1 MKFLPA
7 QLAVL
12 TQSASTRHN
21 ITSLARILVFF
32 VLLVA
37 IYSVLF
43 HWLMTLEGREHSW
56 ATGVYWTLTVMSTL
70 GFGDITFVSDAGRIF
85 SIVVLLSGVF
95 LLLVIIPFTFLQ
107 FFYAPWMEAQSQR
120 RTPRFVPED
129 VSGHV
134 LFTEYDPVAMSLI
147 ARLESHGRP
156 YFVLRSDSLEAL
168 TLYDQ
173 GVRVVL
179 GAADDQE
186 TYQRLRTDVAS
197 LVVVSGDDYANT
209 TVSFSIREISESV
222 PIVALA
228 RAEESIDILQLA
240 GATHVLHLAD
250 MLGRSLARRTLGGA
264 SRANVIGEFGELKI
278 AEAPVSGTPLVG
290 RTIAESQI
298 REVTGVTVVGVWERG
313 HFSIPR
319 ADYRITPSSVLVLA
333 GSAEQLGQFDE
344 LVLIYGAFSTPVLIL
359 GAGRVGRAAARYLRD
374 REIPYRLVD
383 KNPDRLRGEANGI
396 VGTAADL
403 EVLEQGGIRDAPTTI
418 ITTNQDETNIYLTI
432 YCRKLRPNMQ
442 IISRAT
448 LERNVSTL
456 HRAGAD
462 FVMSYASMGATA
474 IYNVLEQN
482 DVVMLAEGL
491 DVFRHPVPPSLVG
504 KTLAESNIREN
515 SKCSVIAIER
525 GGQTE
530 INPDPAQPLPEGAE
544 LILIGTTEAE
554 RKFVSKYPA

>member
-1 MKFLPA
+1 MKLLSA
-7 QLAVL
+7 QLAYF
-12 TQSASTRHN
+12 TQS
-21 ITSLARILVFF
+21 TSARRNLGALGRILALFL
-32 VLLVA
+32 VLVI

-43 HWLMTLEGREHSW
+43 HWLMSLEGREHSW
-56 ATGVYWTLTVMSTL
+56 MTGFYWTLTVMSTL
-70 GFGDITFVSDAGRIF
+70 GFGDITFVGDAGRIF

-107 FFYAPWMEAQSQR
+107 FFYAPWMEAQTQA
-120 RTPRFVPED
+120 RTPRYVPEE

-134 LFTEYDPVAMSLI
+134 LFTEYDPVAISLI
-147 ARLESHGRP
+147 ARLEAHGRP
-156 YFVLRSDSLEAL
+156 YYVLRPDSLEAL
-168 TLYDQ
+168 ALYDK
-173 GVRVVL
+173 GIKVVL
-179 GAADDQE
+179 GAADDQQTFE
-186 TYQRLRTDVAS
+186 RLRADVAAV
-197 LVVVSGDDYANT
+197 VVVSGDDYTNT
-209 TVSFSIREISESV
+209 TVAFTIREISEKV

-228 RAEESIDILQLA
+228 RAEESIDILELA

-278 AEAPVSGTPLVG
+278 AEAPVAGTPLVG
-290 RTIAESQI
+290 RSIAETQL
-298 REVTGVTVVGVWERG
+298 REVTGVNVVGVWERG
-313 HFSIPR
+313 TFTIPR
-319 ADYRITPSSVLVLA
+319 ADYRITPSTVLVLA
-333 GSAEQLGQFDE
+333 GSTEQLGQFDE
-344 LVLIYGAFSTPVLIL
+344 LVLIYGAFSTPALIL

-383 KNPDRLRGEANGI
+383 KNPDRLRGEQNGV
-396 VGTAADL
+396 VGSAADL
-403 EVLEQGGIRDAPTTI
+403 EVLEQAGVRDAPTTI

-448 LERNVSTL
+448 LERNISTL

-462 FVMSYASMGATA
+462 FVMSYASMGANA

-504 KTLAESNIREN
+504 KTLAESQIREN
-515 SKCSVIAIER
+515 SRCSVIAIER
-525 GGQTE
+525 DGQTE
-530 INPDPAQPLPEGAE
+530 INPDPAQPLPAGAE